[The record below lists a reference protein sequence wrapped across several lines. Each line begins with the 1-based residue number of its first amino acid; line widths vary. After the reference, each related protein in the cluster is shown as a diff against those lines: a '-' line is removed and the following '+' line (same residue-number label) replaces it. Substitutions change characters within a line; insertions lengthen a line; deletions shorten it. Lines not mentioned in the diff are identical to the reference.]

1 MQLTITGPKK
11 KKVVVDDEPV
21 KKKKKIVVDDEPV
34 KKKKKKVEEE
44 PVKKK
49 KKRVAEDEPT
59 KKPKNAIAEIKLTK
73 ISKLSSKAE
82 ARSIIGKNVEQ
93 IHQLLEAKNNDVVIP
108 MIYKNMIQGL
118 VDLLPLAETQ
128 VRKTKGA
135 RGVYQVNTLISSI
148 RELLND
154 VQASQDRGMLGHALI
169 EQVIQPAFTDVAM
182 EIVKEFASISADAK
196 SGMEAREYDRFKV
209 SLIASRKVVADSLT
223 NMFRDIREQ
232 TIQYLER

>member
-21 KKKKKIVVDDEPV
+21 KKKKKVVVDDEPV
-34 KKKKKKVEEE
+34 KKKKKRIVEEDDE

-49 KKRVAEDEPT
+49 KK
-59 KKPKNAIAEIKLTK
+59 KKPENAIAEIKLK
-73 ISKLSSKAE
+73 RISKLSSKAE

-93 IHQLLEAKNNDVVIP
+93 IHQLLESKNNDVVIP
-108 MIYKNMIQGL
+108 MIYRNMIQGL

-154 VQASQDRGMLGHALI
+154 VQASQDRGMLGQALI
-169 EQVIQPAFTDVAM
+169 DQVVKPAFSDVSM
-182 EIVKEFASISADAK
+182 EIVKEFATLNADAK
-196 SGMEAREYDRFKV
+196 NGMEPREYDRYKA
-209 SLIASRKVVADSLT
+209 SLLNSRKAVADALT
-223 NMFRDIREQ
+223 AMYRDIRDQ
-232 TIQYLER
+232 TIQFLER